1 MMKTLSNATLPALRR
16 RKPAP
21 AVPAYDRGKL
31 KAGIAHIGVGNF
43 HRVHQAVYID
53 RCLHL
58 PGHED
63 WAICGIGIGDSPAA
77 RAKAAAL
84 ARQDHLYTVTEFD
97 ADGQTH
103 SRVIGAM
110 IEYLHAPAD
119 PEAVLRRLADPAIR
133 IVTLTI
139 TEGGYDID
147 PTADNSRT
155 AFGYIAESLRR
166 RRNAGLGGY
175 TVVSCDN
182 LRGNGDTAR
191 HAVLACAARLDDDL
205 VEWIAAEV
213 SFPNSM
219 VDRIA
224 PGISPLREQC
234 LNEISGVDDLLPAMA
249 EPYLQWVL
257 EDRFVAGRPDFAA
270 AGVELRREAAPYEAI
285 KGRMLN
291 ASHML
296 LAYPGLLLGYRIV
309 PEAMADDDLG
319 ILLKQFMESDAIP
332 LLTAP
337 EGMRLHDYKDSILAR
352 FDNPAI
358 ADQLTRVAHDG
369 AAKIPVFYTSTL
381 ETMLAQDRDCRR
393 AAFLLACFRLY
404 LNGVDAY
411 GGLFDVNEPQ
421 LNQTDWSLIRNGPPS
436 AIMDIRAFKSLSLSR
451 HEGMACAFQAVWLT
465 TARQGVRHALQE
477 LLYFESAPTETM
489 RST

>member
-1 MMKTLSNATLPALRR
+1 MMNKLSNTTIATLTRRNPAL
-16 RKPAP
+16 
-21 AVPAYDRGKL
+21 AVPAYDRSAL

-43 HRVHQAVYID
+43 HRVHQAAYID

-58 PGHED
+58 PGHAD
-63 WAICGIGIGDSPAA
+63 WAICGIGLGNSPQA
-77 RAKAAAL
+77 RTKAAAL
-84 ARQDHLYTVTEFD
+84 AQQDHLYTVTEFG
-97 ADGQTH
+97 ADGQTGT
-103 SRVIGAM
+103 RVIGAM
-110 IEYLHAPAD
+110 IDYLHAPAN

-139 TEGGYDID
+139 TEGGYDIA
-147 PTADNSRT
+147 PERDNART
-155 AFGYIAESLRR
+155 AFGYIVESLRR
-166 RRNAGLGGY
+166 RRDAGVGGY

-182 LRGNGDTAR
+182 LRSNGDTAR
-191 HAVLACAARLDDDL
+191 RAVLACATQLDAGL
-205 VEWIAAEV
+205 AEWIDAEV

-234 LNEISGVDDLLPAMA
+234 LNEITGVDDLLPAMA
-249 EPYLQWVL
+249 EPYTQWVL

-270 AGVELRREAAPYEAI
+270 AGVELRPEAAPYEAI

-309 PEAMADDDLG
+309 PEAMADGDLG
-319 ILLKQFMESDAIP
+319 KLLRHFMENDVIP
-332 LLTAP
+332 LLAPP
-337 EGMRLHDYKDSILAR
+337 EGVVLDEYKESVLAR

-381 ETMLAQDRDCRR
+381 QAMLRQDRDCRR

-411 GGLFDVNEPQ
+411 GGLFDATEPQ
-421 LNQTDWSLIRNGPPS
+421 INQTDWALIRNGPPS
-436 AIMDIRAFKSLSLSR
+436 AIMDIRAFKALKLSE
-451 HEGMACAFQAVWLT
+451 HPGMMAAFQSIWLDI
-465 TARQGVRHALQE
+465 ARQGVRHALRHA
-477 LLYFESAPTETM
+477 L
-489 RST
+489 